1 MASIPIIRTV
11 AELRAVVAER
21 RGKGERIGF
30 VPTMGALHAGHGSL
44 VTAARR
50 EHACVVA
57 SIFVNPLQFGPNED
71 LARYPRTPEADL
83 QLLAEH
89 GCAILFMPEVAEMYP
104 SGAIT
109 RLHQSGLTE
118 VLCGRSRPGHF
129 DGVLTVVLKLL
140 LQTQPDT
147 AFFGRK
153 DFQQALVIRRMV
165 RDLDVP
171 VEIVTCPIHREAD
184 GLAMSSRNRYL
195 SADERSVAPGL
206 FVALRAVNAAFLRG
220 EHRAS
225 SLVGYGRAVLAR
237 EARWTLDYLEVRD
250 PETLQ
255 ERSAE
260 ARAGDLVAV
269 AAKLGPARLI
279 DNLLLGENVPA

>member
-1 MASIPIIRTV
+1 MPTIPIIRTV
-11 AELRAVVAER
+11 AELRAVLAER
-21 RGKGERIGF
+21 RRAGERIGF

-50 EHACVVA
+50 EHQCVVA

-71 LARYPRTPEADL
+71 LASYPRTPERDL
-83 QLLAEH
+83 ALLAEH
-89 GCAILFMPEVAEMYP
+89 GCALLFMPEVAEMY
-104 SGAIT
+104 SAGSVT
-109 RLHQSGLTE
+109 RLHQTGLTD

-140 LQTQPDT
+140 LQVQPDT

-171 VEIVTCPIHREAD
+171 VSIATCPIHREAD

-195 SADERSVAPGL
+195 SAEERAVAPEL
-206 FVALRAVNAAFLRG
+206 FAALRGVNDGFLRG
-220 EHRAS
+220 ERRAAT
-225 SLVGYGRAVLAR
+225 LVELGRVALAR
-237 EARWTLDYLEVRD
+237 GSRWGIDYLEVCD
-250 PETLQ
+250 PETLE
-255 ERSAE
+255 ERGAE